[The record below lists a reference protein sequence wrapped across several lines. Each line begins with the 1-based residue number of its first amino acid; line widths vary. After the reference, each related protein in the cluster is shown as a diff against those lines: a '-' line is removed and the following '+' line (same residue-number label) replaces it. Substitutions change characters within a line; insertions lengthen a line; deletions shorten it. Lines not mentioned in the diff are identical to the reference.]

1 MAKYRVGL
9 IGAGRKGT
17 QHARA
22 YMLDERT
29 ELVAVADGDPENLA
43 LFQKRTGVPGYADY
57 RQMLEKEALDIAAP
71 ILPVGVNPEVVIA
84 CAQAGVKAIL
94 CEKPIA
100 ASLEEADRMV
110 AECKSRRIPFG
121 AGDLDVNLPA
131 YQKALEFIGA
141 GELGAVRRITL
152 LGGSG
157 TEMSGGGCQ
166 RFTLMRHFAGC
177 DEVAWVSG
185 WVSDDPL
192 SEHDQGGAGY
202 VRFANGIE
210 SFIYRDKDAR
220 GRGYEVVCEDGV
232 FYSDDNL
239 AGLYRYVEGDGASW
253 EKLEKIE
260 GVLPEGPIYGV
271 YGEERGYDADGWRS
285 LGDRNRASCK
295 AIIDALERGEDPPG
309 SGENGVKVL
318 EMAIA
323 VRESHRRGCV
333 PVALPLADRSLRIIP
348 RPSRMYN
355 KKPIFGREKY
365 MDQVLSQKK
374 D

>member
-57 RQMLEKEALDIAAP
+57 RQMLAKEALDIAAP
-71 ILPVGVNPEVVIA
+71 ILPVRANPEVVIA
-84 CAQAGVKAIL
+84 CARAGVKAIL

-110 AECKSRRIPFG
+110 AECKRRRISFG

-131 YQKALEFIGA
+131 YQKALAFIGA
-141 GELGAVRRITL
+141 GELGPVKRVAL

-177 DEVAWVSG
+177 AEVAWVSG
-185 WVSDDPL
+185 WVRDDPL
-192 SEHDQGGAGY
+192 SDHDQGGAGY
-202 VRFANGIE
+202 VRFTNGIE
-210 SFIYRDKDAR
+210 AFIARDEDGR
-220 GRGYEVVCEDGV
+220 GRGYEVACADGV
-232 FYSDDNL
+232 FRSDDNL
-239 AGLYRYVEGDGASW
+239 VGLYRYAEGDGASW

-260 GVLPEGPIYGV
+260 GVLPEGPIYGP
-271 YGEERGYDADGWRS
+271 ERGYDAEGWRWP
-285 LGDRNRASCK
+285 GDRNVASCK

-323 VRESHRRGCV
+323 VRESHRRGCA

-348 RPSRMYN
+348 KPSRMYN

-365 MDQVLSQKK
+365 MDQVLSHKK